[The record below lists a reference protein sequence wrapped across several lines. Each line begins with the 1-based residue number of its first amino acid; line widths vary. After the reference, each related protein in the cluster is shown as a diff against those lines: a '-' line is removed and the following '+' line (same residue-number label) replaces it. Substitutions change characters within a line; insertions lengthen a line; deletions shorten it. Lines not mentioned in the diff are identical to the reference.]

1 MNWLLMCLL
10 NLNNKMSCQLLIAG
24 YYVLLNLETHPIA
37 AMIEIVILFIIFCY
51 TRSIVLIVDIYII
64 SLKVV

>member
-1 MNWLLMCLL
+1 
-10 NLNNKMSCQLLIAG
+10 MSCQLLLAG

-51 TRSIVLIVDIYII
+51 MRSIVLIVDIYII